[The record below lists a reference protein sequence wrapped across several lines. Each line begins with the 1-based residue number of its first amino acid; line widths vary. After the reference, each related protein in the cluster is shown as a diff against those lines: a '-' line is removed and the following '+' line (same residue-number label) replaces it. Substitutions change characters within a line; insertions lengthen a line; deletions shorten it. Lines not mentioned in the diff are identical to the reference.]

1 MTKHTEEKLYAAS
14 GGYLRTDTTND
25 IIVDLSHTEPAD
37 ALHIIACWNACE
49 GINPEAVPEMLEALE
64 AMNAA
69 CNMADVRERD
79 RLTAAA
85 IPAARAALAKARET
99 H

>member
-1 MTKHTEEKLYAAS
+1 MTKHTQRLIS
-14 GGYLRTDTTND
+14 SCCGGSVHHGAFLAGCADNWICDTCGRMC
-25 IIVDLSHTEPAD
+25 H
-37 ALHIIACWNACE
+37 
-49 GINPEAVPEMLEALE
+49 GINPEAVAEMLEALE

-85 IPAARAALAKARET
+85 IPAARAALTKAHET